1 MSTKAFILG
10 LTLAALLLP
19 GCRPGGP
26 KQPQAP
32 ELRAFRY
39 PDIPAVYTDPA
50 ERQAWFLD
58 HFWDDFF
65 AGDGPCDTGAVLGV
79 RREDVEK
86 QVAMYIELL
95 HGLPLEPAQ
104 DRMRRLFRRVEDRQ
118 AADTASLVYLMMEE
132 IVAHY
137 LYDPNSPVRDEDLYL
152 PYVEGLA
159 ESRFTREE
167 ARPGYVY
174 QRRMCALNPVGSPA
188 ADFGF
193 TDARG
198 RTHSLY
204 EVKAD
209 ATLLF
214 FSNPGCYACQQI
226 INTLQAVPGMET
238 MLRDGTLAVVNVYI
252 DEDVAAWRE
261 YEPNYPRAWLCGY
274 DAAGLI
280 RSDRLYNVRAIP
292 SLYLLDG
299 RKRVLMKD
307 APVERV
313 VSWLQNQQNT

>member
-1 MSTKAFILG
+1 M
-10 LTLAALLLP
+10 
-19 GCRPGGP
+19 
-26 KQPQAP
+26 
-32 ELRAFRY
+32 
-39 PDIPAVYTDPA
+39 
-50 ERQAWFLD
+50 
-58 HFWDDFF
+58 
-65 AGDGPCDTGAVLGV
+65 
-79 RREDVEK
+79 
-86 QVAMYIELL
+86 
-95 HGLPLEPAQ
+95 
-104 DRMRRLFRRVEDRQ
+104 
-118 AADTASLVYLMMEE
+118 
-132 IVAHY
+132 
-137 LYDPNSPVRDEDLYL
+137 
-152 PYVEGLA
+152 
-159 ESRFTREE
+159 
-167 ARPGYVY
+167 
-174 QRRMCALNPVGSPA
+174 
-188 ADFGF
+188 
-193 TDARG
+193 
-198 RTHSLY
+198 
-204 EVKAD
+204 KAD